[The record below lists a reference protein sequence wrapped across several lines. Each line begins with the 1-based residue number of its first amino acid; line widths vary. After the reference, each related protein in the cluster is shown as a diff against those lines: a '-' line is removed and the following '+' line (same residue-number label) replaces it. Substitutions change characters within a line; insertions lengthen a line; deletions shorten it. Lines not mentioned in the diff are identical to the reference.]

1 MTIDKHRPPDGA
13 IAGVRSH
20 VRATKQLTDDMR
32 ETDALL
38 ESIGSR
44 FGLDPVLAAH
54 DAALDRCIAD
64 MERHPADDPMHAAA
78 RVQLRLLTGWPYRL
92 WLEFRMW
99 LNRALRLVG
108 RELLYALIVPL
119 TLLLIVV
126 FNVVALLLL
135 WWLLFSF

>member
-1 MTIDKHRPPDGA
+1 MTIGKHRPHT
-13 IAGVRSH
+13 GVIVGVLGH
-20 VRATKQLTDDMR
+20 VRATNALIDDMR

-38 ESIGSR
+38 ESIGGR
-44 FGLDPVLAAH
+44 FGLDPVLSAH
-54 DAALDRCIAD
+54 VVALDRCIAD
-64 MERHPADDPMHAAA
+64 MERHPAEDPMHVAA
-78 RVQLRLLTGWPYRL
+78 RMQLRLLTGRPYRL

-135 WWLLFSF
+135 WRLLFSF